1 MTDYKILGGLHKRK
15 RKLFF
20 YLRSVVIISN
30 YELVNSNCELLLAEQ
45 STVIYLI
52 KVILN
57 LDNEEKIVVSRI
69 PVFSSVIGLAHLTVI
84 KVLLQKPII

>member
-1 MTDYKILGGLHKRK
+1 MTDYIILDGLHKRK

-20 YLRSVVIISN
+20 SYLRSVGIISN
-30 YELVNSNCELLLAEQ
+30 YELVISNCELLLAER

-69 PVFSSVIGLAHLTVI
+69 PVFSSVIGLTVI
-84 KVLLQKPII
+84 KVLSQKSII